1 MSKRLL
7 PESFIP
13 SVREWVPGHTDHEL
27 AMYLTEL
34 TGSPFDRKRAKNFR
48 RRNGIP
54 LGKKAK
60 RPRYLYSDSF
70 ISEVREW
77 TPGHTDHELAEYL
90 DEHTERSW
98 SRSQAKNFRV
108 QHGIPLGKPIPGG
121 GRFVKGQESWCK
133 GRKLGTRGRAAET
146 QFKKGNRPHNA
157 AEIGARRKAFMTD
170 GSYYWKEKIAEPNQW
185 EFCHR
190 IIWEANNGKIP
201 ENHVIVF
208 LDRNRDNLSID
219 NLSCISK
226 SELYYMN
233 SEGLW
238 SEDKEITETAI
249 NISRVKSAAY
259 KRRKEKKT

>member
-1 MSKRLL
+1 MTKRLL
-7 PESFIP
+7 PESLVP
-13 SVREWVPGHTDHEL
+13 SVIEWIPGHTDKEL
-27 AMYLTEL
+27 AVYLAQL
-34 TGSPFDRKRAKNFR
+34 TGTPFDRERAKNFR
-48 RRNGIP
+48 NRYGIP
-54 LGKKAK
+54 LGKKGN
-60 RPRYLYSDSF
+60 RPKHLYSESF
-70 ISEVREW
+70 ISEVKEW

-90 DEHTERSW
+90 TENTERSW

-146 QFKKGNRPHNA
+146 QFKKGNRPYNTA
-157 AEIGARRKAFMTD
+157 NVGERRKAFMSD

-190 IIWEANNGKIP
+190 LIWEANNGKIP

-208 LDRNRDNLSID
+208 LDRNRDNLDID

-249 NISRVKSAAY
+249 NISRVRSAAC
-259 KRRKEKKT
+259 KKRKEKKT